1 MSLLLFEH
9 CWESE
14 PRVLSMQNE
23 APTTE
28 SQPFYFVFHFV
39 GVLVVKIILLAR
51 EVSGFMPKAIFLR

>member
-1 MSLLLFEH
+1 
-9 CWESE
+9 
-14 PRVLSMQNE
+14 MQNE